1 MSKIIRRKSDNQVFY
16 CIGNSETAVLSST
29 NFHFTLNNGARK
41 LRADDINSDTHEL
54 LTGITPPTTFS
65 GSGIFSYTDSGW
77 SINTDVLEEINRCR
91 NHAGMSDMEVAL

>member
-41 LRADDINSDTHEL
+41 LRADDINSNTHEL
-54 LTGITPPTTFS
+54 LTGITPPTKFS

-91 NHAGMSDMEVAL
+91 NQAEMSDMEVEL

>member
-16 CIGNSETAVLSST
+16 CIGDSETAVLSST
-29 NFHFTLNNGARK
+29 NFHFTLSSGARK

-77 SINTDVLEEINRCR
+77 SINTDVLEEINHGR
-91 NHAGMSDMEVAL
+91 NRVGTSDMEVAL

>member
-1 MSKIIRRKSDNQVFY
+1 MSKIIRRKSDNQIFY
-16 CIGNSETAVLSST
+16 CIADAETAVLSST

-54 LTGITPPTTFS
+54 LTGITAPTTFS

-77 SINTDVLEEINRCR
+77 SINTDVLEEINGSR
-91 NHAGMSDMEVAL
+91 NSIGRSNMEVAL